1 MASTF
6 IEERYQLICC
16 STGKPLQLNGLTA
29 VFVYAGVNLP
39 DNHPDDFI
47 DVVITGFKTVSGI
60 VINGCYKILEEECK
74 EEEWNEFKWYDTFT
88 ETTCVKDCFECLPEP
103 VIVKSLIEQK
113 TIYPDFIVNNVDPDK
128 AESIFCT
135 YANMNYKKVL
145 ALRYGIE
152 FCCPYDLVSATIEFE
167 ILKMD
172 IATDS
177 KACCPTVISKP
188 CFEYSVTVGPISFS
202 ELQTNDNYLHYKD
215 CNENGVIIKLV
226 NLSQTEYVFCGVEG
240 QTVSDIYVYNNS
252 TVVSTI
258 PVIFSQSTTSC

>member
-29 VFVYAGVNLP
+29 VFVYSGVNLP
-39 DNHPDDFI
+39 DNHPDDFT

-60 VINGCYKILEEECK
+60 IIKGCYKILEEECT

-103 VIVKSLIEQK
+103 VIVKPLIEQK
-113 TIYPDFIVNNVDPDK
+113 TIYPEFIVNNVDPDK

-152 FCCPYDLVSATIEFE
+152 FCCPYDLVSATIDFE

-177 KACCPTVISKP
+177 KACCPTVIATP

-202 ELQTNDNYLHYKD
+202 ELQTYDYYLHYKD
-215 CNENGVIIKLV
+215 CTNKEAIIKLV
-226 NLSQTEYVFCGVEG
+226 NMSKTEYVLCGVTG
-240 QTVSDIYVYNNS
+240 QTVSDIYVYSNS
-252 TVVSTI
+252 TTVSTV
-258 PVIFSQSTTSC
+258 PVLFSESTTSC

>member
-29 VFVYAGVNLP
+29 VFVYSGVNLP

-47 DVVITGFKTVSGI
+47 DLVITGFKTVSGN
-60 VINGCYKILEEECK
+60 VIKGCYKILEEECK

-88 ETTCVKDCFECLPEP
+88 ETTCVKDCFECLPKP

-113 TIYPDFIVNNVDPDK
+113 TIYPDFVVNNVDPDK

-177 KACCPTVISKP
+177 KACCPTGIVAP
-188 CFEYSVTVGPISFS
+188 CFEYNVTIGPISFS
-202 ELQTNDNYLHYKD
+202 EWQVNDYYIQYKD
-215 CNENGVIIKLV
+215 CNSKDSILKLV
-226 NLSQTEYVFCGVEG
+226 NFQETQYVLCGVTG
-240 QTVSDIYVYNNS
+240 QTVSDIYVYSLNTTAS
-252 TVVSTI
+252 I
-258 PVIFSQSTTSC
+258 PSVLFSESTTSC